1 MIAPGTLADALRSRP
16 CYNSFVTIQ
25 DPQVV
30 ALLAQTGLD
39 FLIIDHEHIT
49 MAPNM
54 VAQLVMTARAFGI
67 ATIVRVRDL
76 SRGAIQHALET
87 GTDGIMV
94 PMIESAEQARQ
105 AIEWATYPPEGTR
118 GLHTLTQAYLLSQ
131 APVHGYGAA
140 ANAYPAESNRRTVVV
155 LQIETAKGLAHRDE
169 ICQVAGADVI
179 FIGTSDLS
187 QSLGVSMPSVELDTA
202 IDQIIRSAIHAG
214 RGVGIIGSTK
224 SVLQVYANKGVNFL
238 TVGADGAYLINGMRE
253 ALQ

>member
-1 MIAPGTLADALRSRP
+1 MIAPSMLAEALRNRP
-16 CYNSFVTIQ
+16 CYNSFVTLQ
-25 DPQVV
+25 DPQAV

-49 MAPNM
+49 MSPSM
-54 VAQLVMTARAFGI
+54 VAQLVVTARAFGM

-94 PMIESAEQARQ
+94 PMIESAAQARQ
-105 AIEWATYPPEGTR
+105 AVEWAKYPPEGSR

-131 APVHGYGAA
+131 SDVHGYGSSSTP
-140 ANAYPAESNRRTVVV
+140 YPAEANHRTVVV
-155 LQIETAKGLAHRDE
+155 LQIETATGLAHRDE
-169 ICQVAGADVI
+169 ICQVDGVDVV

-187 QSLGVSMPSVELDTA
+187 QSLGVSMPSAALDSA
-202 IDQIIRSAIHAG
+202 IAQIIASAKQAK
-214 RGVGIIGSTK
+214 RGVGIIGPTK
-224 SVLQVYANKGVNFL
+224 AALQPFADQGVHFL
-238 TVGADGAYLINGMRE
+238 TVGADGAYLINGMRA